1 MMASQAPNHPTSNL
15 FADGTLLPTERT
27 TAACRRR
34 SGTRCRISTA
44 APGGVLI
51 KRPFTSGALAQ
62 KLKALGL
69 RSRLRSSRISSTVL
83 SIRRTFKV
91 STTRTAQRSSASRR
105 NRRGSFQQAAK
116 SRNFTAQK
124 SNFLTELVNNVF
136 ELGNSPVHQTRRK
149 SGLCAGDCPA
159 CAGNVCVSA
168 AVMRSNFPRKPENA
182 KTRKRTGKRENR
194 ENRENARTRKREN
207 GQENAKTAKTRPR
220 KQKRENRE
228 NGTFIQ

>member
-15 FADGTLLPTERT
+15 FADGFTLLPTERT

-34 SGTRCRISTA
+34 SGPRCRISTA

-51 KRPFTSGALAQ
+51 ERPFTSGALAH

-69 RSRLRSSRISSTVL
+69 RSRLRSSKISSTVL

-105 NRRGSFQQAAK
+105 SRRGSLQQAAK

-159 CAGNVCVSA
+159 HPSTR
-168 AVMRSNFPRKPENA
+168 RSVACRISDRKHEMPSQIGPSTSPSPMPSSSPAHSE
-182 KTRKRTGKRENR
+182 GK
-194 ENRENARTRKREN
+194 
-207 GQENAKTAKTRPR
+207 
-220 KQKRENRE
+220 
-228 NGTFIQ
+228 